1 MKLYLNDWAVIGR
14 EASFVENEAWDN
26 FVQLVKELSNKCY
39 LQKIVFPKLIASTIK
54 KEVYALE
61 ASNESLRYK
70 AFLSKFLERS
80 DEEGLE
86 GDRCICKGAGRDTPS
101 YCLSM
106 AYDED
111 MPVVSIVFT
120 NTYKCDSF
128 KAYLYSGLGDG
139 RLVDIKNLYSGN
151 EDKYIGDL
159 SVCRPDR
166 DVIPVNTPIWNIER
180 TEKYIATLL
189 DLEPMERKERMVH
202 LLTEGR
208 EIARLNGWVEDKRL
222 SCINSS
228 EEKKRCIFRP
238 EKFRH
243 NDSAFL
249 SIDFEKRAFELLDYA
264 GRHLGEYSY
273 LGEKRTGAKDNH
285 GIKLKR

>member
-1 MKLYLNDWAVIGR
+1 MKLYLNDWVVIGWDT
-14 EASFVENEAWDN
+14 SFVRNEAWND
-26 FVQLVKELSNKCY
+26 FVKLVQELSYKCY

-54 KEVYALE
+54 REVYALE

-70 AFLSKFLERS
+70 AFLSKFLEQS
-80 DEEGLE
+80 DEELE
-86 GDRCICKGAGRDTPS
+86 GDRYICKGAGRDTPS

-128 KAYLYSGLGDG
+128 KAYLYSGLGCG

-151 EDKYIGDL
+151 ENKYLSDL
-159 SVCRPDR
+159 SVCRPGR
-166 DVIPVNTPIWNIER
+166 DVNPVNTPIWNIER
-180 TEKYIATLL
+180 TLKYIATLL
-189 DLEPMERKERMVH
+189 DLEPMERKERMAH

-228 EEKKRCIFRP
+228 KDKKRCIFRP
-238 EKFRH
+238 KKFRH

-273 LGEKRTGAKDNH
+273 LGEKRTDAKDNH
-285 GIKLKR
+285 NIKLKR